1 MTDPSPNEVQQS
13 DEPGGRD
20 GPVLCAVDF
29 SADSRAAIKWA
40 IRNAASLG
48 TYLLVLHVI
57 HDPLDAPGYYKQEE
71 GEHLRPMED
80 VAESMMRE
88 FVLNELGVDTV
99 KDKTGHVQTKL
110 VVGVPVS
117 RILEVA
123 EKVDAQ
129 IIVMGSQ
136 GRTGLK
142 HLLLGSKAEQVV
154 RLAPLPVTIVK
165 EPKSVDHQD

>member
-1 MTDPSPNEVQQS
+1 MTDLAAHTEHEMDATQAHH
-13 DEPGGRD
+13 

-29 SADSRAAIKWA
+29 SGDSRIALKWA
-40 IRNAASLG
+40 NTIASSLETG
-48 TYLLVLHVI
+48 LLVLHVI
-57 HDPLDAPGYYKQEE
+57 HDPLDSPGYYKQEE
-71 GEHLRPMED
+71 GQHLRPMED

-88 FVLNELGVDTV
+88 FIIDELGLDPAD
-99 KDKTGHVQTKL
+99 DKPDHVQTML

-142 HLLLGSKAEQVV
+142 HLLIGSKAEQVV
-154 RLAPLPVTIVK
+154 RLAPIPVTIVK
-165 EPKSVDHQD
+165 QPKEQG